1 MKVGVSLPQAGQQ
14 ATRENV
20 IQMAKNAE
28 SEGIDSLWVFER
40 LLWPINPQTPYGGT
54 PDGSLPS
61 EYQIMFDPL
70 DTLTYVAAN
79 TNKIALGTSVMDMLF
94 HNPVVLARR
103 FATLDVLSE
112 GRSIAG
118 FGIGWSK
125 DEYQVSNIPFQ
136 NRGKRADELI
146 QVLKKIWTDDVV
158 EFKGNYYSIP
168 ASKIGPKPIQKP
180 HPPIYLGG
188 FSQNTF
194 SRIVNYDTNGW
205 LAVNAGPLE
214 YLDNTVKAIKDIAK
228 KTNKDPNNFKVILL
242 AHLNVDIDS
251 KSQSTSLS
259 TTNISQRFPFTG
271 TIDQIGNDIK
281 KVKEMDI
288 DHIVFGYAF
297 ISIGRD
303 PNKVLDITKQL
314 AKFAR

>member
-1 MKVGVSLPQAGQQ
+1 LKIGITLPQAGEQS
-14 ATRENV
+14 TKGNIVRT
-20 IQMAKNAE
+20 AKAAE
-28 SEGIDSLWVFER
+28 DEGFDSLWVFER
-40 LLWPINPQTPYGGT
+40 LLWPTNPQTPYVAT
-54 PDGSLPS
+54 PDGSLPV
-61 EYQIMFDPL
+61 EYQNILDPL
-70 DTLTYVAAN
+70 ETLTYVAAN

-158 EFKGNYYSIP
+158 EFKGTYYSIP
-168 ASKIGPKPIQKP
+168 ASKIGPKPTQKP

-188 FSQNTF
+188 FSPNTF

-205 LAVNAGPLE
+205 LAVVGGPLE
-214 YLDNTVKAIKDIAK
+214 YIDNTINAIKDVAK
-228 KTNKDPNNFKVILL
+228 KANKDPNNFKVVLL
-242 AHLNVDIDS
+242 AHLNIALDS
-251 KSQSTSLS
+251 KSQSTK
-259 TTNISQRFPFTG
+259 TKEDQRFPFTG
-271 TIDQIGNDIK
+271 TIDQIGDDIK
-281 KVKEMDI
+281 RVKQMDI
-288 DHIVFGYAF
+288 DHIVFGYVF
-297 ISIGRD
+297 IPIGREVD
-303 PNKVLDITKQL
+303 SVINITKEL
-314 AKFAR
+314 SKYAR